1 MKIKVKL
8 FATLSQYLPSG
19 ASGNQVE
26 MAIQEGTTTQRMID
40 QFNLPP
46 RLAHLVLVN
55 GTFIPPEERTRKLLE
70 EGDELAIWP
79 PIAGG

>member
-19 ASGNQVE
+19 SISNQVE
-26 MAIQEGTTTQRMID
+26 MTFPEGTCPQTILD
-40 QFNLPP
+40 QLSVPP
-46 RLAHLVLVN
+46 RLTHLVLVN
-55 GTFIPPEERTRKLLE
+55 GTFIPPEERLVKALE
-70 EGDELAIWP
+70 EGDELAVWP